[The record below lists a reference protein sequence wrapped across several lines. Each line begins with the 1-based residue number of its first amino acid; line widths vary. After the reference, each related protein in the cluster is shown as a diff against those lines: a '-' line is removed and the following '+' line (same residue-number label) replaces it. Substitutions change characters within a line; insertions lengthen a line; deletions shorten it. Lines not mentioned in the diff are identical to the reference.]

1 MIWINLKLTIRNL
14 LRSKGFSFI
23 NIFGLTIGMATVLL
37 LLLWVSFETSYD
49 KFHQNSDRLYQL
61 ACKQY
66 WDGDMHPMPNLPGKV
81 IDMVKEKY
89 PEIELGSNV
98 NTFGESILFTI
109 GEKSVYKRVYSVEGD
124 FFKMFSFP
132 IINGDTSKL
141 LTDPYELLLS
151 ETEAKNLFGD
161 TDPIGQSVLVNNT
174 ESFRVTA
181 VYKDIP
187 QNSAF
192 KEFGC
197 ITSFEYLKRKY
208 DFYNYIGSH
217 WFFGFVKTKEGTNL
231 DDVNKKLDTFYKD
244 YISEESTTTLFLYP
258 LVKNHLYH
266 LGRETGIRTVKM
278 FSFIA
283 LLILAIACF
292 NFMNLSTARASKRAK
307 EIGLKKTIGASRTK
321 LIWQFIGES
330 MLISFVAVNFAIL
343 LAQALLPEFNNL
355 MGRELS
361 INYSDTNFIL
371 IVLGIILTT
380 GFLAGVYPA
389 FYLTKFNPI
398 RVLKGESN
406 RGKSGARFRTV
417 LVVLQFSLSIGLIIA
432 ALTVGLQMNHM
443 RNLNLGFNKKDL
455 VYLHLR
461 GNLNEKRELVRTELL
476 SNPLIENVTFVSH
489 MPCEAYTNGWGADW
503 EGKDPE
509 FRPLIT
515 YFRADPHYIKTMG
528 IEMAEGEFFPENPK
542 GADSLSIV
550 INKALANMISNESVI
565 GKTITQDGK
574 NLKIIGVTQDF
585 NFTHIHGKI
594 GPLLIYLDNAYN
606 VLHAKV
612 NPSNYAGAL
621 EHIQQVCQK
630 YNPGFPVA
638 PGFIDDYLSYMYAGE
653 SQSMKMLI
661 AFSILAMIISLLGI
675 FGLASFMAEARTKEV
690 GVRKVLGASVTNLVT
705 LFFYDFTKWVLL
717 ANIIAWPA
725 VWYFLRNWLNGV
737 SNRIDMPYW
746 VFAAVGL
753 VIFTIAF
760 LVVSFQSYKA
770 ASRNPVE
777 SIKYE

>member
-14 LRSKGFSFI
+14 LRNKGFSFI
-23 NIFGLTIGMATVLL
+23 NIFGLTVGMTTVLL
-37 LLLWVSFETSYD
+37 LLLWVNFETSYD
-49 KFHQNSDRLYQL
+49 KFHKNSVRLYQL
-61 ACKQY
+61 ACMQE
-66 WDGDMHPMPNLPGKV
+66 WNGDRHPMPNLPGKV
-81 IDMVKEKY
+81 IDMAKEKY
-89 PEIELGSNV
+89 PEIEFASNV
-98 NTFGESILFTI
+98 NTFGESVLFTI
-109 GEKSVYKRVYSVEGD
+109 GDKNVYKHVYNLEGD

-132 IINGDTSKL
+132 IVKGDTTGL
-141 LTDPYELLLS
+141 LTDPYALLLS

-161 TDPIGQSVLVNNT
+161 TDPIGQSILVNNT
-174 ESFRVTA
+174 ESFKVTA
-181 VYKDIP
+181 IFKDFP
-187 QNSAF
+187 KNSAF
-192 KEFGC
+192 KGFSC
-197 ITSFEYLKRKY
+197 IGSFEYLKRKY
-208 DFYNYIGSH
+208 NFYDQIGSH
-217 WFFGFVKTKEGTNL
+217 WFFGYVQIKEGTQL
-231 DDVNKKLDTFYKD
+231 EDINKKLETFYKD
-244 YISEESTTTLFLYP
+244 YVSEESTTTLFLYP
-258 LVKNHLYH
+258 VAQSNLYH

-278 FSFIA
+278 FTFIA

-307 EIGLKKTIGASRTK
+307 EIGLKKTIGASRAK

-330 MLISFVAVNFAIL
+330 MLISFVAVNFSIL

-355 MGRELS
+355 MGRELT
-361 INYSDTNFIL
+361 INYTDINFVL
-371 IVLGIILTT
+371 ITLGIILTT

-398 RVLKGESN
+398 RVLKGENN

-489 MPCEAYTNGWGADW
+489 MPCEVYTNGWGAEW

-509 FRPLIT
+509 FKPLIT
-515 YFRADPHYIKTMG
+515 YFRTDPHYIKTMG

-542 GADSLSIV
+542 GADSLSVV
-550 INKALANMISNESVI
+550 INKTLADMISSESVI
-565 GKTITQDGK
+565 GKTITQSGN
-574 NLKIIGVTQDF
+574 NLKIIGVTKDF

-594 GPLLIYLDNAYN
+594 EPLLIYLDNAYN
-606 VLHAKV
+606 ALHAKV

-630 YNPGFPVA
+630 YNPGFPVS
-638 PGFIDDYLSYMYAGE
+638 PGFVDDYLSYMYSGE
-653 SQSMKMLI
+653 SQAMKMLI

-690 GVRKVLGASVTNLVT
+690 GVRKVMGASVSSLVT
-705 LFFYDFTKWVLL
+705 LFSFGFTKWVLL

-725 VWYFLRNWLNGV
+725 AWYFLRNWLNGV